1 MQSGESK
8 QIVMT
13 SPFAKVAVEQTLPV
27 EQLDET
33 SRQYSIDST
42 AAQSALQR
50 ADTATIRE
58 GNRVW
63 LERMVLERGQD
74 MKRIM
79 QDQLTKGLDHGVAQ
93 LVSAILAV
101 VNVELKRVAAGNR
114 RDSSSSNK
122 PQQHQATPRATSIT
136 GEGAAVPAAVEQQ
149 AGFHS
154 SSTSNSSPD
163 GSGIGALTTE
173 PTLPSAV
180 PMQDYGMPWLIYKP
194 LPQKEI
200 CNMVAFG
207 YKGPYTT
214 GLPVTVETTM
224 FSHPCVC

>member
-1 MQSGESK
+1 
-8 QIVMT
+8 MT

-58 GNRVW
+58 RNRVW

-93 LVSAILAV
+93 LVSAILLPVVLAV
-101 VNVELKRVAAGNR
+101 VNVELKRVAPGSR

-122 PQQHQATPRATSIT
+122 PQQHQATPRATSTT

-154 SSTSNSSPD
+154 SSTGNSSPD

-194 LPQKEI
+194 LPQNEI

-214 GLPVTVETTM
+214 GLPVSVESTM
-224 FSHPCVC
+224 FSHPCAC